1 MTTVDIHGWPWL
13 LNKDKSEWKSVTS
26 VLYNLLCFKCA
37 FQSVVFQMCFSKL
50 NSPFSCEVALPP
62 PGENWLLTIT
72 RSLIATFH
80 RRIRSGTF
88 LFLKTRW
95 RCETWKWKLW
105 CNKIYL
111 NWIWQKFNLVFF
123 GDLSSK
129 IWSLLTKC
137 QRGISESFQNWRTYL
152 GLLYEIKIVKKFNPH
167 TIVKNLLEPSN
178 NKILEKISVSIS
190 NLSSF
195 QTENVQCASASSQ
208 NPNW

>member
-1 MTTVDIHGWPWL
+1 
-13 LNKDKSEWKSVTS
+13 
-26 VLYNLLCFKCA
+26 
-37 FQSVVFQMCFSKL
+37 MCFSKL

-152 GLLYEIKIVKKFNPH
+152 GLLYKINCKNFHPH

-178 NKILEKISVSIS
+178 DKILEKISERRVHSKLKMC
-190 NLSSF
+190 NDVPRPQVKT
-195 QTENVQCASASSQ
+195 QTGKTMERQKRWRGRWQDNTCNENNKLAKLRRHASRVHFAKIHFG
-208 NPNW
+208 